1 MTSYTTADVNEFF
14 LSHRNKFQFYLVAH
28 TSIRPSKLSAPQLVN
43 RLYAAKQDL
52 RHALNV
58 FAAKLHPSHHNLPRR
73 NPHRFRPL
81 TLVTIE
87 AIDTAQVSEL
97 TAHFNIILGNIP
109 PGYREAELL
118 EKAFAEIWEHLGHGS
133 DVKVAEVDRQA
144 GLEFYVLKEAHR
156 DNSRIFDDIS
166 TWDIE
171 NSFVPTAAAY
181 AD

>member
-1 MTSYTTADVNEFF
+1 M
-14 LSHRNKFQFYLVAH
+14 
-28 TSIRPSKLSAPQLVN
+28 
-43 RLYAAKQDL
+43 
-52 RHALNV
+52 
-58 FAAKLHPSHHNLPRR
+58 FAARLHPSHQNLLRR

-109 PGYREAELL
+109 QEYRNAELL
-118 EKAFAEIWEHLGHGS
+118 ERTFGGIWEHLGHGR

-144 GLEFYVLKEAHR
+144 GLECYVLKEAHR
-156 DNSRIFDDIS
+156 DNRRIFDDIS